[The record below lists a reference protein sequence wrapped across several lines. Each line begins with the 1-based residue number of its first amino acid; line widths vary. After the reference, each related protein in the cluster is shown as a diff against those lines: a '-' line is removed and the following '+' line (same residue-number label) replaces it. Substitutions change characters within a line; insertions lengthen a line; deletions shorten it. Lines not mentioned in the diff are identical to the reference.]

1 MDQLSTKPSLTRSPW
16 ILEVIAG
23 LSWTFRLSTIKTLSK
38 DWTHLAHDSTLDQF
52 FCERLSKE
60 NGVYCPSRP
69 LPAIG
74 SWKKMFTEL
83 FPLRNMWQ
91 ASSQHILYRAAFE
104 EREARER
111 FATLCLNADDDDT
124 AFDYN
129 LSLAEQSHASSKVAE
144 VTEVTEVTEATIA
157 PPVSRYNVE
166 VSVRFRPTKQLNS
179 KQTKQEQLENK
190 RLQVNK
196 SRFLLPLHQRLQ
208 IIKVRD
214 GCTTKTALKTL
225 SKEGAWFD
233 QSWKK
238 KSIKDQHDDKE
249 NGNDFGAGGQE
260 ARVQSV
266 DTGTGSVIMIAPSIG
281 MRPFTFDRVLEG
293 RSTQSTSYDLTT
305 KHLVIDMLNG
315 FNASVIMYG
324 QTGSG
329 KTWTCFGPSPSE
341 ASYQPKNR
349 GLVQRACEEIFQA
362 SEQRKKLGINSN
374 LSVSYVEVYG
384 NEVTDLLKNGERVG
398 HNKVSSQRYVLSGQ
412 AKQVVTNLNDI
423 YKALSTGDLQK
434 RRAATAMNDRSSRA
448 HSLFVVTMEMFN
460 IKTGVRM
467 KSELY
472 LADLGGSEQVKKSKV
487 HHGGIVEGKE
497 GLGFQMGE
505 NFKEAVNINLG
516 LLALKKCIS
525 ALNEG
530 SEYIPYQDSKLTMLL
545 SNGIGGDSRATVLV
559 CASPE
564 NENAV
569 ETLQALRF
577 GEKCRAVVN
586 EAGQNQNAIQD
597 IIESMDKEIKMLEET
612 IVKKERWESR
622 EVVRTDTLVEQGTY
636 EAKLQEEK
644 GGEIVKTGVICG
656 AEEER
661 ARLEKVI
668 IARAELTG
676 EDFQLKLEEAG
687 LGNTK
692 YLKHEDIGNKRF
704 NDEDDTGLKIKGKKV
719 AGWVN

>member
-1 MDQLSTKPSLTRSPW
+1 
-16 ILEVIAG
+16 
-23 LSWTFRLSTIKTLSK
+23 
-38 DWTHLAHDSTLDQF
+38 
-52 FCERLSKE
+52 
-60 NGVYCPSRP
+60 
-69 LPAIG
+69 
-74 SWKKMFTEL
+74 
-83 FPLRNMWQ
+83 
-91 ASSQHILYRAAFE
+91 
-104 EREARER
+104 
-111 FATLCLNADDDDT
+111 
-124 AFDYN
+124 
-129 LSLAEQSHASSKVAE
+129 
-144 VTEVTEVTEATIA
+144 
-157 PPVSRYNVE
+157 
-166 VSVRFRPTKQLNS
+166 
-179 KQTKQEQLENK
+179 
-190 RLQVNK
+190 
-196 SRFLLPLHQRLQ
+196 
-208 IIKVRD
+208 
-214 GCTTKTALKTL
+214 
-225 SKEGAWFD
+225 
-233 QSWKK
+233 
-238 KSIKDQHDDKE
+238 
-249 NGNDFGAGGQE
+249 
-260 ARVQSV
+260 
-266 DTGTGSVIMIAPSIG
+266 
-281 MRPFTFDRVLEG
+281 
-293 RSTQSTSYDLTT
+293 
-305 KHLVIDMLNG
+305 
-315 FNASVIMYG
+315 
-324 QTGSG
+324 
-329 KTWTCFGPSPSE
+329 
-341 ASYQPKNR
+341 
-349 GLVQRACEEIFQA
+349 
-362 SEQRKKLGINSN
+362 
-374 LSVSYVEVYG
+374 
-384 NEVTDLLKNGERVG
+384 
-398 HNKVSSQRYVLSGQ
+398 
-412 AKQVVTNLNDI
+412 
-423 YKALSTGDLQK
+423 
-434 RRAATAMNDRSSRA
+434 
-448 HSLFVVTMEMFN
+448 
-460 IKTGVRM
+460 
-467 KSELY
+467 LY
-472 LADLGGSEQVKKSKV
+472 LADLGGSEQVKKSQV

-661 ARLEKVI
+661 SRLEKVI